1 MGRHSCGV
9 IALPA
14 AVQPRAGWGRRPL
27 AAQVPPR
34 VRSRR
39 RRRLGRG
46 PRASA
51 GGRDPGRDG
60 SAGRSEVR
68 APNSPPVP
76 SGPPA
81 PSQAARR
88 AREGTALLCGAGP
101 PEPGRPAA
109 TLAVTPSPGGREE
122 TARPCAVRL
131 ARPRPPS
138 NSPPRA
144 GPLGPP
150 PAPPSPGR
158 RLFLTSA
165 RWSRRL
171 RAVKARPLAALPP
184 AEWTRPG
191 ALPSGP
197 FQLGPSPRP
206 ECSSAA
212 SGCHGFGGLKPIAGF
227 LWSWFVVP

>member
-144 GPLGPP
+144 GPRAAAVPDLCAVVAAAAGCQSQTPGCTATSRVDAPWRPP
-150 PAPPSPGR
+150 
-158 RLFLTSA
+158 F
-165 RWSRRL
+165 WSFS
-171 RAVKARPLAALPP
+171 ARPLPEALSVPRRQV
-184 AEWTRPG
+184 AVTGLG
-191 ALPSGP
+191 A
-197 FQLGPSPRP
+197 
-206 ECSSAA
+206 
-212 SGCHGFGGLKPIAGF
+212 
-227 LWSWFVVP
+227 